1 MAGSLIIRY
10 NKWYGKFRVNGVQKL
25 RSLGIDAKGG
35 RNKRK
40 AQEALDELV
49 RQYSGLKIDK
59 DNIYL
64 FDFFDNWLKEIE
76 LLIKPA
82 TWESYDKTVQGKLK
96 HYFDDKQKLSSISS
110 TDLTEYFCY
119 LSVNGRSDGKG
130 GLGYKSVKNIRGVLS
145 SAFEYA
151 VEKKYIKEN
160 PVIKSRMPVFA
171 DKIKEEVPEYNA
183 DEIKLLLR
191 TAKEQDSHIYIFLL
205 LDCYTGLRKGELF
218 GLEWKDISYER
229 KLLNVTKSRTGTR
242 KKVTEQIL
250 TPKTDCSVRKIPLN
264 DFVLSELKAEQKR
277 QRELQEL
284 LGSGYDT
291 SNDLVIRNKDGKPY
305 SNLSAINRVLNRLEK
320 KAGLHHCTIHG
331 LRHSVASILD
341 DNGTALQDIAILLG
355 HKSTATTER
364 VYIKRRR
371 KAKVETIDTLNNAI
385 SLLQP

>member
-10 NKWYGKFRVNGVQKL
+10 NKWYGKYRVNGIQVL
-25 RSLGIDAKGG
+25 RCLGIVAKGG

-40 AQEALDELV
+40 AQEALDALMRE
-49 RQYSGLKIDK
+49 YAGLIVDK
-59 DNIYL
+59 DNLYY
-64 FDFFDNWLKEIE
+64 FDFLDNWLNDIA

-82 TWESYDKTVQGKLK
+82 TWETYDKAVQGKLK
-96 HYFDDKQKLSSISS
+96 KYFDSEQKLSSITSA
-110 TDLTEYFCY
+110 DLTKYFCY
-119 LSVNGRSDGKG
+119 LSENGRSDGKG

-160 PVIKSRMPVFA
+160 PVTKSHMPVFA

-205 LDCYTGLRKGELF
+205 LNCYTGLRKGELLALTWDDVDY
-218 GLEWKDISYER
+218 GK
-229 KLLNVTKSRTGTR
+229 KLLRVNKSRTGTR
-242 KKVTEQIL
+242 KNVTEQIFI
-250 TPKTDCSVRKIPLN
+250 PKTECSVRKIPLN

-277 QRELQEL
+277 QKELQEF

-291 SNDLVIRNKDGKPY
+291 SNDFVIRNKDGKPY
-305 SNLSAINRVLNRLEK
+305 SNLSAINRVLNRLEE

-355 HKSTATTER
+355 HKSTTTTER
-364 VYIKRRR
+364 VYIKRQR

-385 SLLQP
+385 SFA

>member
-96 HYFDDKQKLSSISS
+96 HYFDDKQRLSSISS

-160 PVIKSRMPVFA
+160 PVTKSRMPVFA
-171 DKIKEEVPEYNA
+171 DKIKDDVPEYNA
-183 DEIKLLLR
+183 EEIKLLLR

-205 LDCYTGLRKGELF
+205 LDCYTGLRKGELL
-218 GLEWKDISYER
+218 GLKWSDILYET
-229 KLLNVTKSRTGTR
+229 KMLKVNKSRTGTR
-242 KKVTEQIL
+242 KKVTEQLLI
-250 TPKTDCSVRKIPLN
+250 PKTDCSIRKIPLN
-264 DFVLSELKAEQKR
+264 DFVLSELKAEQER
-277 QRELQEL
+277 QREFQEL

-291 SNDLVIRNKDGKPY
+291 SNDFVIRNKDGKPY

-341 DNGTALQDIAILLG
+341 DNGTPLQDIAILLG
-355 HKSTATTER
+355 HKSTTTTER

-371 KAKVETIDTLNNAI
+371 KAKVETINTLNNAI
-385 SLLQP
+385 SFA

>member
-160 PVIKSRMPVFA
+160 PVAKSRMPVFA
-171 DKIKEEVPEYNA
+171 DKIKDDVPEYNA
-183 DEIKLLLR
+183 EEIKLLLR

-218 GLEWKDISYER
+218 VLEWKDISY
-229 KLLNVTKSRTGTR
+229 
-242 KKVTEQIL
+242 
-250 TPKTDCSVRKIPLN
+250 
-264 DFVLSELKAEQKR
+264 
-277 QRELQEL
+277 
-284 LGSGYDT
+284 
-291 SNDLVIRNKDGKPY
+291 
-305 SNLSAINRVLNRLEK
+305 
-320 KAGLHHCTIHG
+320 
-331 LRHSVASILD
+331 
-341 DNGTALQDIAILLG
+341 
-355 HKSTATTER
+355 
-364 VYIKRRR
+364 
-371 KAKVETIDTLNNAI
+371 
-385 SLLQP
+385 

>member
-10 NKWYGKFRVNGVQKL
+10 NKWYGKFRVEGTQVL
-25 RSLGIDAKGG
+25 RCLDIEAKGG

-40 AQEALDELV
+40 AQEALDALMRE
-49 RQYSGLKIDK
+49 YAGLIVDK
-59 DNIYL
+59 DNLYFL
-64 FDFFDNWLKEIE
+64 DFLDNWLKDIA
-76 LLIKPA
+76 LLIKPT
-82 TWESYDKTVQGKLK
+82 TWESYDKAVQGKLK
-96 HYFDDKQKLSSISS
+96 NYFDSEQKLSSISS
-110 TDLTEYFCY
+110 ADLTEYFCY

-160 PVIKSRMPVFA
+160 PVTKSRMPAFA

-218 GLEWKDISYER
+218 GLKWSDVFYET
-229 KLLNVTKSRTGTR
+229 KMLKVTKRLL
-242 KKVTEQIL
+242 I
-250 TPKTDCSVRKIPLN
+250 PKTDSSVRKIPLN
-264 DFVLSELKAEQKR
+264 DYVLSELRAEQER

-291 SNDLVIRNKDGKPY
+291 SNDFIIRNKDGKPY

-341 DNGTALQDIAILLG
+341 DNGVPIQDISVLLG
-355 HKSTATTER
+355 HESVQTTEKI
-364 VYIKRRR
+364 YINRRR
-371 KAKVETIDTLNNAI
+371 TAKETTINILSNAI
-385 SLLQP
+385 SFE

>member
-151 VEKKYIKEN
+151 VDKCYIKEN
-160 PVIKSRMPVFA
+160 PVTKSKMPVFA
-171 DKIKEEVPEYNA
+171 DKIKDDVPEYNA
-183 DEIKLLLR
+183 EEIKLLLR

-205 LDCYTGLRKGELF
+205 LDCYTGLRKGELL
-218 GLEWKDISYER
+218 GLKWSDILYET
-229 KLLNVTKSRTGTR
+229 KMLKVNKSRTGTR
-242 KKVTEQIL
+242 KKVTEQLLI
-250 TPKTDCSVRKIPLN
+250 PKTDCSIRKIPLN
-264 DFVLSELKAEQKR
+264 DFVLSELKAEQER
-277 QRELQEL
+277 QREFQEL

-291 SNDLVIRNKDGKPY
+291 SNDLVIRNKNGKPY
-305 SNLSAINRVLNRLEK
+305 SNLSAINRVLNRLEE

-341 DNGTALQDIAILLG
+341 DNGTPLQDIAILLG
-355 HKSTATTER
+355 HKSTTTTER

-371 KAKVETIDTLNNAI
+371 KAKVETINTLNNAI
-385 SLLQP
+385 SFA